1 MILKFE
7 IGLKCVIRLTELQIM
22 HLKERLERNTGI
34 WRTQRW
40 RKKMGK
46 QVEKLRACEA
56 VVKVRMT

>member
-7 IGLKCVIRLTELQIM
+7 IGLKWAIKLTDLQIL

-40 RKKMGK
+40 RKKRGK
-46 QVEKLRACEA
+46 QVEKLRVCEA
-56 VVKVRMT
+56 VVKMRMP